1 MRPSSKRML
10 QSGRSLAS
18 DWSKIKSAFS
28 DTAEDVKEVADDM
41 FEQSVGDMK
50 NKSKKI
56 QDDVADFTAQKPI
69 KALAIA
75 ALAGFVLGCWWKR

>member
-1 MRPSSKRML
+1 MSSTSKRML
-10 QSGRSLAS
+10 QSGRNLAS

-41 FEQSVGDMK
+41 VEQSIGDLK
-50 NKSKKI
+50 NKTKKI
-56 QDDVADFTAQKPI
+56 QHDVADYTAQKPL

-75 ALAGFVLGCWWKR
+75 ALAGFIIGCWWKR